1 LPISPRKPYDV
12 SSPEGSQMKYLPLAM
27 TRGPLLAQLIRDASK
42 DPRRHGLCGCCG
54 ARMLIKPDRSDQTVR
69 CPVCTRLQ
77 RVTVAEE
84 APWRLTATSAEALR
98 RTRRWVRHA

>member
-1 LPISPRKPYDV
+1 
-12 SSPEGSQMKYLPLAM
+12 MKYLPLAM

-54 ARMLIKPDRSDQTVR
+54 ARMPIKPDRSDQTVR
-69 CPVCTRLQ
+69 CPACTRLQ

-84 APWRLTATSAEALR
+84 APWRLTAASAEALR
-98 RTRRWVRHA
+98 RTARWLRHA